1 MQNGEEDS
9 GSSRS
14 AETQGFALE
23 IVYKC
28 ITDTLPAIES
38 RRFKPLECLS
48 NRSLHLG
55 WFYESIVKF
64 LHQNIL
70 NVCQ

>member
-28 ITDTLPAIES
+28 ITDTLPPAIES
-38 RRFKPLECLS
+38 RRFKAT
-48 NRSLHLG
+48 
-55 WFYESIVKF
+55 
-64 LHQNIL
+64 
-70 NVCQ
+70 